1 MQRCKSVDLKLN
13 HKKRDL
19 YDYYFFVTKSGQ
31 ALLFVVI
38 TELFTFVG
46 ISGYFG
52 TTSPKL
58 KVFITKAFIRV
69 RTNISMVLYTLE
81 EIYDDFC
88 FTNTMNKMG
97 NTEVTVRLFSGN
109 ESFITTLF
117 ILCNKN

>member
-31 ALLFVVI
+31 ALPFVVI

-58 KVFITKAFIRV
+58 KVFITNSFIRV
-69 RTNISMVLYTLE
+69 RTNYYNGFLYVR
-81 EIYDDFC
+81 
-88 FTNTMNKMG
+88 G
-97 NTEVTVRLFSGN
+97 NL
-109 ESFITTLF
+109 
-117 ILCNKN
+117 

>member
-13 HKKRDL
+13 HKKRDW

-31 ALLFVVI
+31 ALPFVVI

-46 ISGYFG
+46 ISGYFS

-69 RTNISMVLYTLE
+69 RTNYFNGFLYVR
-81 EIYDDFC
+81 
-88 FTNTMNKMG
+88 G
-97 NTEVTVRLFSGN
+97 NL
-109 ESFITTLF
+109 
-117 ILCNKN
+117 